1 MKEPEQREDLRH
13 WIGRDRFAELI
24 GIDLVEVRPGWAKA
38 TLAIDERHQ
47 NGFGMT
53 QGGAVFTLADLAFAA
68 ASNSH
73 GIPAVAIS
81 VNIFFL
87 KATTSGSILTAEARE
102 LSRNPKLAVY
112 QVDVHDQNLERV
124 ASFQG
129 MVYRKRP
136 SKGHP
141 SRPNERP

>member
-1 MKEPEQREDLRH
+1 MKEPEQPTDLRH

-24 GIDLVEVRPGWAKA
+24 GIDLMEVRPGWAKA
-38 TLAIDERHQ
+38 RLVIDERHL

-53 QGGAVFTLADLAFAA
+53 QGGTVFTLADLAFAA
-68 ASNSH
+68 ASNSY
-73 GIPAVAIS
+73 GIPSVAVS
-81 VNIFFL
+81 VNIFFI
-87 KATTSGSILTAEARE
+87 KATASGCVLTAEARE
-102 LSRNPKLAVY
+102 ISKNPKLATY
-112 QVDVHDQNLERV
+112 QVDVHDQNGEIV

-141 SRPNERP
+141 SRPDERR